1 MKCDECQWDYPFHM
15 LNPLF
20 TNIAGVTSK
29 AVCGICALKLM
40 NMIHRSNR
48 EKFDGTGAERMRL
61 KAIQWR
67 ERNPD
72 SKPEVKESENDTT
85 GS

>member
-15 LNPLF
+15 LNPLY
-20 TNIAGVTSK
+20 TNIGGVTSK

-40 NMIHRSNR
+40 NMIHRSDR
-48 EKFDGTGAERMRL
+48 KKFDGYGAERMRQ
-61 KAIQWR
+61 KAISWR

-72 SKPEVKESENDTT
+72 SKPEPTESDNDTPR
-85 GS
+85 S